1 MDESKRNIERKT
13 DREERIL
20 FSIKKENENGK
31 KAVNI
36 VQGRRWNCWKGGKPK
51 LCDGAG
57 VTNLYPLVSVAH
69 HGNEEINQN
78 NHSDYLID
86 TKRDNKHF
94 LCPLWLAELKLG
106 DGCRGGRQVGCHL
119 FERTYWYKCCGCQ

>member
-1 MDESKRNIERKT
+1 MYKEEGGIAEKVESQSYVT
-13 DREERIL
+13 
-20 FSIKKENENGK
+20 
-31 KAVNI
+31 AP
-36 VQGRRWNCWKGGKPK
+36 GRG
-51 LCDGAG
+51 G

-94 LCPLWLAELKLG
+94 LCPLWLAEFKFG

>member
-36 VQGRRWNCWKGGKPK
+36 VQGRRWNC
-51 LCDGAG
+51 
-57 VTNLYPLVSVAH
+57 
-69 HGNEEINQN
+69 
-78 NHSDYLID
+78 
-86 TKRDNKHF
+86 
-94 LCPLWLAELKLG
+94 
-106 DGCRGGRQVGCHL
+106 
-119 FERTYWYKCCGCQ
+119 